1 MNSKWRI
8 TMMAAIVCS
17 MLAAASGAD
26 SVSAEQAAEATASG
40 EAAATETTT
49 AEATPAEA
57 TTQPAVETVN
67 AATQTAELANMEL
80 AVQNEYLALYYNR
93 QTTEIAVKN
102 KRDGSIWYS
111 NPQDREQD
119 NQASAFNKSMLSSQL
134 LLSFSDNSG
143 KPQQFNN
150 FNQSVKYEQ
159 YEYEKLSDGIKIT
172 YTVGEKVRGVEQIP
186 PIIGEERFQTLILDK
201 LKEKDQTELLKRF
214 KHNADKGVY
223 ERRDAALNGLA
234 LTKALKLLAEAGYD
248 ETEMNTDR
256 ETYSDG
262 QAASQAIFVLPVTY
276 RLEGEQFVVQVSTE
290 NIESNGFY
298 LQQLS
303 VLPYFGAA
311 GNGQQGYMFVPD
323 GSGALIRLNNG
334 KLDASPYNE
343 VLYGLD
349 STRINQLKPLGGT
362 PSRLP
367 VFGMKRG
374 DAAFVAII
382 EDGDGIARVEADVSG
397 RTHSYNYV
405 HSSYGIN
412 SFEPLT
418 LSGNWTS
425 NTVPKFQVKPYQG
438 NLTVRYGFLQGEEAN
453 YSGMASYYRTYLMDK
468 YHLERLEQKEQTP
481 FFLELIG
488 GVPKKKFFLG
498 VPYTSYQPL
507 TTFNQAQE
515 IMDELKDSGVE
526 NIKLRYTGWF
536 NGGVAHSMPSSVSV
550 DKKLG
555 GQKGFAKLL
564 AYSASN
570 GVELYPDASFMTV
583 NKKSGGFK
591 PKRDASRT
599 MTGTLASIY
608 PYDRAGYYKD
618 TYSSDPAFALSPAK
632 LPGVVEDFTS
642 RYSKLKADSLSLR
655 DLGSDLNSDFNTKQ
669 VVTRE
674 ETKRTVQEQLAS
686 LKETSSKLMV
696 SGGNAYSL
704 PYVDSVVDA
713 PLSDSGYNIADGGVP
728 FYQIA
733 LHGLIDYAGSAIN
746 MSDEQSM
753 RYHVLKTLET
763 GSNLYFTWFYAKSSS
778 VKETNFDYFYSSQ
791 YKDWIGEATAAYN
804 EVNNVLRQARNQFI
818 VDHELLEKG
827 VYQTTYE
834 DGTTVVVNYNDYAI
848 NVNGDAVESM
858 GYRIGGVRN

>member
-1 MNSKWRI
+1 MNSKWKT

-17 MLAAASGAD
+17 MLAAASSVN
-26 SVSAEQAAEATASG
+26 SVSAEPAAEATASG
-40 EAAATETTT
+40 EAAAAETTATETTT
-49 AEATPAEA
+49 
-57 TTQPAVETVN
+57 QAVVESASVSS
-67 AATQTAELANMEL
+67 QTAELANMEL
-80 AVQNEYLALYYNR
+80 AAQNEFLALYYNR
-93 QTTEIAVKN
+93 ETTEIAVKN
-102 KRDGSIWYS
+102 KRDGSVWYS

-119 NQASAFNKSMLSSQL
+119 DQASAFNKSMLSSQL
-134 LLSFSDNSG
+134 LLSFSDSSG

-150 FNQSVKYEQ
+150 FNQSVKYQQ
-159 YEYEKLSDGIKIT
+159 YDYEKLNDGIKIT

-186 PIIGEERFQTLILDK
+186 PLISEERFQTLILDK
-201 LKEKDQTELLKRF
+201 LQEKDQTELLKRF
-214 KHNADKGVY
+214 KHNADKKVY

-248 ETEMNTDR
+248 ETEMNIDR
-256 ETYSDG
+256 EAYADG
-262 QAASQAIFVLPVTY
+262 QSASQAIFVLPVTY
-276 RLEGEQFVVQVSTE
+276 RLDGEQFVVQVSTE
-290 NIESNGFY
+290 NIESSGFY

-311 GNGQQGYMFVPD
+311 GIGQQGYMFVPD

-343 VLYGLD
+343 ALYGID
-349 STRINQLKPLGGT
+349 STRINQFKPLGGSAT
-362 PSRLP
+362 RLP
-367 VFGMKRG
+367 VFGMKKD

-382 EDGDGIARVEADVSG
+382 EDGDGIGRVEADVSG

-405 HSSYGIN
+405 HSSYEIN

-425 NTVPKFQVKPYQG
+425 NTVPKFQVKSYQG
-438 NLTVRYGFLQGEEAN
+438 DVTIRYGFLKGQEAS
-453 YSGMASYYRTYLMDK
+453 YAGMATYYRNYLMDK
-468 YHLERLEQKEQTP
+468 YSLERLEQKEQTP
-481 FFLELIG
+481 FFVELIG

-507 TTFNQAQE
+507 TTFSQAQE
-515 IMDELKDSGVE
+515 IMDELKGSGVD

-564 AYSASN
+564 AYSESN
-570 GVELYPDASFMTV
+570 GVELYPDASFMRV
-583 NKKSGGFK
+583 NQKSGGFK
-591 PKRDASRT
+591 PKKDASRT
-599 MTGTLASIY
+599 IIGTIASIY

-618 TYSSDPAFALSPAK
+618 TYSNDPAFALSPSK
-632 LPGVVEDFTS
+632 LPGVVDKFTGK
-642 RYSKLKADSLSLR
+642 YNKLKASALSLR
-655 DLGSDLNSDFNTKQ
+655 DLGSELNSDFNTKH
-669 VVTRE
+669 VITRE

-686 LKETSSKLMV
+686 LKESSKLMV

-704 PYVDSVVDA
+704 PYVDSIVDA

-728 FYQIA
+728 FYEMA

-746 MSDEQSM
+746 MSDDQTM
-753 RYHVLKTLET
+753 RYHVLKSLET

-778 VKETNFDYFYSSQ
+778 VKETSFDYFYSAH
-791 YKDWIGEATAAYN
+791 YKDWISEATAAYN
-804 EVNNVLRQARNQFI
+804 EVNTALQQARTQFI
-818 VDHELLEKG
+818 VGHEELEKG

-834 DGTTVVVNYNDYAI
+834 DGTTVVVNYNDYA
-848 NVNGDAVESM
+848 VKVKSEAVESM
-858 GYRIGGVRN
+858 GYRIGGERN